1 MVPAFFVA
9 LAELPLTLNGKV
21 DRRALPAPEH
31 TRAQSAES
39 YVAARTPVEE
49 LLVAI
54 WCEVLGVEQ
63 VGVHDNFFH
72 LGGHS
77 LLATQVSSRLRE
89 TFQVEL
95 PLRALF
101 EYPSVAG
108 LALQVENSLRAGTGL
123 EYPPMVGV
131 RRPAG
136 GLPLSFAQQRLWF
149 IEQLEPGTATYNV
162 PGAVRLSGVLDVE
175 ALERSFTEIVRRHE
189 ALRTRFETVEGAAVQ
204 VIDEA
209 AEVELRRVDL
219 RGRAEVETEAKQE
232 AEAEGQRP
240 FDLQAG
246 PLLRVLLLQLE
257 DEEQVLVV
265 TMHHI
270 VSDGW
275 SMGIFIRELAS
286 LYAAYLS
293 GEESPLGE
301 LPLQYADFAVWQREW
316 LQGAVLEEQLGYWR
330 EQLGGRL
337 AVLELPGDRPRPAV
351 QSYRGA
357 NYSFRLSRE
366 LSAGTEGV
374 KPAGRSDF
382 VHDAAGW
389 VPEFAGAV
397 HGAGR
402 DRGGDADSEPDARR
416 SGRIDRVL
424 REHAGA
430 ADGLVG
436 RSELSTVAGAE

>member
-1 MVPAFFVA
+1 
-9 LAELPLTLNGKV
+9 
-21 DRRALPAPEH
+21 
-31 TRAQSAES
+31 
-39 YVAARTPVEE
+39 
-49 LLVAI
+49 
-54 WCEVLGVEQ
+54 
-63 VGVHDNFFH
+63 
-72 LGGHS
+72 
-77 LLATQVSSRLRE
+77 
-89 TFQVEL
+89 
-95 PLRALF
+95 
-101 EYPSVAG
+101 
-108 LALQVENSLRAGTGL
+108 
-123 EYPPMVGV
+123 
-131 RRPAG
+131 
-136 GLPLSFAQQRLWF
+136 
-149 IEQLEPGTATYNV
+149 
-162 PGAVRLSGVLDVE
+162 
-175 ALERSFTEIVRRHE
+175 
-189 ALRTRFETVEGAAVQ
+189 

-219 RGRAEVETEAKQE
+219 RGRAEVELEARRE

-286 LYAAYLS
+286 LYAAYRS

-366 LSAGTEGV
+366 LSAGLRELSQREGV
-374 KPAGRSDF
+374 TLFMTLLAGFQSLL
-382 VHDAAGW
+382 
-389 VPEFAGAV
+389 
-397 HGAGR
+397 GR
-402 DRGGDADSEPDARR
+402 YTGQEEIVVGTPIANRTRGR

-436 RSELSTVAGAE
+436 RSELSAVAGASERERRWEPIRTRTCRSSSWWRSYGRSGDLSHTPLFQVMFVLQNTPLQQGAGVAGVEAGGAGGGERDGKVRPDAVDGRRRWRAGSDV